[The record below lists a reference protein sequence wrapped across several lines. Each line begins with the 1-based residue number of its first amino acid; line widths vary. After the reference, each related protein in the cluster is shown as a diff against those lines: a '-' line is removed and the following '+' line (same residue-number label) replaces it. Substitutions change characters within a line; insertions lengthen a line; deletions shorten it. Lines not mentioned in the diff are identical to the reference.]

1 MGDLTK
7 VRQSVSSAED
17 MAALR
22 DLATKAVAKAAAA
35 DLNVEYGYPDGTT
48 VSARGY
54 RGYKPE
60 DIDPD
65 SIPLSIDLI
74 QFVLWLR
81 HNSDFFSGP
90 NLDIH
95 YPEYNSPEFTDVL
108 GELAII
114 YTGE

>member
-7 VRQSVSSAED
+7 EQSVRDTEN

-22 DLATKAVAKAAAA
+22 ELATKAVTKACTEE
-35 DLNVEYGYPDGTT
+35 V
-48 VSARGY
+48 GY

-65 SIPLSIDLI
+65 QVPLAIDLTE
-74 QFVLWLR
+74 FVLWLR

-95 YPEYNSPEFTDVL
+95 YPEHNSPDFTDVL